1 MPIYVKQSCS
11 TTANKVFTTKA
22 AVPVWSRPMTNDRMF
37 GYNLYSDDYSIVHDS
52 PLQELTTT
60 KIWNHARPIKHW
72 RKQLMPAEVSGK
84 SRSSMTIQTT
94 PGSSVVIVNDCCSDG
109 HGTIIHY
116 DIPKTPY
123 SVDSHLATL
132 RGKERRN
139 ICSTCD
145 PTTTN
150 VVYTNNNGVQDAKIQ
165 KFNFDTKAYL
175 RSRNKSFSANQSGSM
190 KPSITYSVAG
200 KCCSVPI
207 PYSDDN
213 VSGTQNRDSFV
224 YPPKSLD
231 DDENACINKPVT
243 IIVKPNNQQFFQQ
256 GAVSS
261 SSRLHRLKYNTVTA
275 NAHGFSTAWGAAA
288 SSAGKYRAD
297 GNSPYFIKSKNN
309 ICSKNDYRR
318 HWRSLTC

>member
-1 MPIYVKQSCS
+1 M
-11 TTANKVFTTKA
+11 
-22 AVPVWSRPMTNDRMF
+22 
-37 GYNLYSDDYSIVHDS
+37 
-52 PLQELTTT
+52 
-60 KIWNHARPIKHW
+60 
-72 RKQLMPAEVSGK
+72 K
-84 SRSSMTIQTT
+84 S
-94 PGSSVVIVNDCCSDG
+94 
-109 HGTIIHY
+109 
-116 DIPKTPY
+116 
-123 SVDSHLATL
+123 
-132 RGKERRN
+132 
-139 ICSTCD
+139 
-145 PTTTN
+145 
-150 VVYTNNNGVQDAKIQ
+150 
-165 KFNFDTKAYL
+165 
-175 RSRNKSFSANQSGSM
+175 
-190 KPSITYSVAG
+190 SITYSTSG

-231 DDENACINKPVT
+231 DDENACSNKPVT

>member
-11 TTANKVFTTKA
+11 TTKKVFTTKA
-22 AVPVWSRPMTNDRMF
+22 GVPTWSRPMTNDRMF
-37 GYNLYSDDYSIVHDS
+37 GHTLYNNDNNIVDDQ
-52 PLQELTTT
+52 LQELATT
-60 KIWNHARPIKHW
+60 KLWNRARPIKHW
-72 RKQLMPAEVSGK
+72 RKQLMPVEVSGN
-84 SRSSMTIQTT
+84 SRNSMTIQTT
-94 PGSSVVIVNDCCSDG
+94 PGSSVIISNDCCAEGQGS
-109 HGTIIHY
+109 IIHY

-123 SVDSHLATL
+123 SADSHLATL

-139 ICSTCD
+139 ICNRCE
-145 PTTTN
+145 PTN
-150 VVYTNNNGVQDAKIQ
+150 DASLSNNSGVKDAKIQ

-175 RSRNKSFSANQSGSM
+175 RSRNKSFASNQSGAM
-190 KPSITYSVAG
+190 KPSITYSKSG

-224 YPPKSLD
+224 YPPKTID
-231 DDENACINKPVT
+231 NENACSNKPVT

-275 NAHGFSTAWGAAA
+275 NANGFSTAWGAAA